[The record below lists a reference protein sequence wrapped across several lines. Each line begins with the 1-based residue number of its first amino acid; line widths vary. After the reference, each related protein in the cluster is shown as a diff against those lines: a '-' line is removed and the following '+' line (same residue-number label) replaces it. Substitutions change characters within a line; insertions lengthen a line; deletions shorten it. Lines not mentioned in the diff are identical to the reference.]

1 MSTLP
6 RQMVVAVCLILGVTF
21 IFILHPPYSPCDSQY
36 ELLKESQKG
45 FLYLDKK
52 KKYMK
57 TTEYEDAVKECKEGN
72 SAGACAGLFKGID
85 FFMRDFDSMSLEC
98 QGDLSSKPEIRKFI
112 WNNIELLAQLQWAN
126 YSFEDEDIGNK
137 YGWYTP
143 LHLRSY
149 CEMKAFIKDNYKNAW
164 NKKSNEIL
172 MSLPTQENMTKKDR
186 FRRSLFSHKC

>member
-1 MSTLP
+1 
-6 RQMVVAVCLILGVTF
+6 MVVAVCLILGVTF
-21 IFILHPPYSPCDSQY
+21 IFLLNPPYSSCDSQY

-52 KKYMK
+52 KKYIK
-57 TTEYEDAVKECKEGN
+57 TTGYEDAVKECKQGN
-72 SAGACAGLFKGID
+72 SAGACAALFKGID
-85 FFMRDFDSMSLEC
+85 FFMRDFHSMSLEC
-98 QGDLSSKPEIRKFI
+98 QGDLSSKPEIQKFI
-112 WNNIELLAQLQWAN
+112 WNSIELLAQLQWAN

-137 YGWYTP
+137 YGWYAP